1 MAGPAV
7 NLGSLVVDLKAD
19 TLGFTK
25 AIAGV
30 ERTVNAASEKLTS
43 LGTKLSLALTAPIA
57 AFAYKSVKA
66 FASFD
71 DAMTQSTAIMGDMS
85 DDLRG
90 RMEEMAKTTATQ
102 SITSATDL
110 AKAYYYLASAGMNA
124 EQSLAALSTVEK
136 FSVAGMFDMAQATDL
151 LTDAQSALGLSSKN
165 AQKNMEGLVL
175 LSDVLVKANT
185 LANASV
191 EQFSKALTTKSAASL
206 RNLNKDVQEGV
217 AVLAAFAD
225 QGIKGELA
233 GEKLAIVLRDLQTSV
248 SKEAAAWKKM
258 GLSVYDAQGKMLPL
272 ADIIEQ
278 MEKKMAPMSD
288 QQKKA
293 TAEMLGFQDRSYSA
307 LQSLMGTS
315 EKIRGYEKA
324 LRAAGGTTQDVADK
338 QLKSFTSQMKI
349 LWNNIVDVSMEI
361 GKSLVPALKKVS
373 VWIQQ
378 ALNWWRGL
386 SNSAKDSIL
395 MFAGIAAAVG
405 PALMILGKIIG
416 LMSPFI
422 VLFKVAGGYLI
433 GLFTSI
439 SSVGLVALLPL
450 IKVIAIIGLVVGAVA
465 GLIYWLVGSE
475 GLGNAWTTVTTAMSN
490 FFSKAFGFLMNFSTN
505 MKAIMEWLPNNWT
518 ILLNDMLRALGI
530 FITNMVYNWAIWQKT
545 LMRLFVMFQGWMLG
559 KFTEIF
565 SVDFLNTL
573 YNALADA
580 GEAIYQWALQA
591 WEWIK
596 SVFTGKDLN
605 ANTLTQQLR
614 DAMKEG
620 FITQDLFGSAKD
632 IIKSGMSEMRGPL
645 EGFQSNLKDLPNL
658 VFDVNKPDGGGFWKK
673 ALEASK
679 VPSFEETKKQEAA
692 VAAALPY
699 DPMMKNQFKTM
710 SLGKFSL
717 AGTAVSAKKEEQQV
731 HDPVMAQKMDTLIEV
746 TKAKPVGAILT

>member
-7 NLGSLVVDLKAD
+7 NLGSLVVDLRAD

-25 AIAGV
+25 AMAGV

-43 LGTKLSLALTAPIA
+43 LGTKLSIALTAPIVG
-57 AFAYKSVKA
+57 FAYKSVRA
-66 FASFD
+66 FVDFD
-71 DAMTQSTAIMGDMS
+71 QAMTQSMAIMGEIS
-85 DDLRG
+85 EATRTEL
-90 RMEEMAKTTATQ
+90 EATAKTIAINTT
-102 SITSATDL
+102 TSATDL
-110 AKAYYYLASAGMNA
+110 AKAYYFLASAGLDA
-124 EQSLAALSTVEK
+124 QQSMKALAAVEQ
-136 FSVAGMFDMAQATDL
+136 FATAGLMDMEHAT
-151 LTDAQSALGLSSKN
+151 TYAMDAQSALGLKVKDATQN
-165 AQKNMEGLVL
+165 LTNLIRVT
-175 LSDVLVKANT
+175 DVLSKANI
-185 LANASV
+185 LANANI
-191 EQFSKALTTKSAASL
+191 EEFSKALTTKSAAAL
-206 RNLNKDVQEGV
+206 RNLNKDVEEGV

-225 QGIKGELA
+225 QGIKGEIA
-233 GEKLAIVLRDLQTSV
+233 GEKLSIVLRDLQTSV
-248 SKEAAAWKKM
+248 LKENKAWAQM
-258 GLSVYDAQGKMLPL
+258 GMSIYDVNGKMLPI
-272 ADIIEQ
+272 ADIIAQLETKFGS
-278 MEKKMAPMSD
+278 MTDK
-288 QQKKA
+288 QQKA
-293 TAEMLGFQDRSYSA
+293 TAEMLGFQDRSFSA
-307 LQSLMGTS
+307 IQTLMGTS
-315 EKIRGYEKA
+315 AKIREYEEA
-324 LRAAGGTTQDVADK
+324 LRKAGGTTREIAEK
-338 QLKSFTSQMKI
+338 QMTSFAGQMKI

-361 GKSLVPALKKVS
+361 GKALIPAIQKVTA
-373 VWIQQ
+373 WIQQ

-386 SNSAKDSIL
+386 NNSSKESIML
-395 MFAGIAAAVG
+395 FAGIAAAVG
-405 PALMILGKIIG
+405 PALLILGKVIG

-422 VLFKVAGGYLI
+422 VLFKVAGAYLI
-433 GLFTSI
+433 GLFGSI
-439 SSVGLVALLPL
+439 SSVGLVALIPL
-450 IKVIAIIGLVVGAVA
+450 IKVIAIIGLVVGAVV

-475 GLGNAWTTVTTAMSN
+475 GLGQAWTTVTSAMSN

-505 MKAIMEWLPNNWT
+505 MKAIMDWLPNNWT

-530 FITNMVYNWAIWQKT
+530 FITNMVYNWLIWQKT
-545 LMRLFVMFQGWMLG
+545 LMRLFVMFQGWLLG

-565 SVDFLNTL
+565 SVGFLNTL
-573 YNALADA
+573 FNALADA

-620 FITQDLFGSAKD
+620 FITQDIFGSAKD

-645 EGFQSNLKDLPNL
+645 EGFKSNLKDLPNL

-679 VPSFEETKKQEAA
+679 IPSFEEAKKQEEK

-717 AGTAVSAKKEEQQV
+717 AGTAVTAKKEEQQV
-731 HDPVMAQKMDTLIEV
+731 HDSVVAEKMDKLIEV
-746 TKAKPVGAILT
+746 TKGKPVGAILT